1 MIEIVKELV
10 KYLES
15 NDASDADVSLNEIEK
30 AVAGD
35 LSELI
40 KYSDDDIK
48 DSIEELIENKE
59 YQQRAKDIINRIKME
74 QSIKKYADEN
84 ETEKRDEEK
93 SYLLELFSEVAAP
106 DEIIIDNGK
115 VKLEYSYCDSDEL
128 RKKVNGIRKWKI
140 DNARETISKELG
152 IPIENITVIKSVSE
166 YVEFIASLDCEYNY
180 VSRGQKDCTF
190 ELKPSLHRIY
200 SGEYAIH
207 SAILETEFK
216 QKVSFYDESLNRKSV
231 EEIRAYAQHFGLPTN
246 YLDFTEAHLISLLF
260 AVEEYEYNIQHS
272 IVYFVDAMS
281 YNMDVIK
288 EEVKL
293 VDFSNEND
301 REGKEK
307 KYSDKS
313 YFIKVG
319 NSNERIHF
327 QKGCFLKVASGGD
340 LKLLLSR
347 YTKIVLIDKE
357 CKERIL
363 KDLFSLGITFENIY
377 PDKDNV
383 VKTIKFM
390 KNNM

>member
-216 QKVSFYDESLNRKSV
+216 RV
-231 EEIRAYAQHFGLPTN
+231 
-246 YLDFTEAHLISLLF
+246 
-260 AVEEYEYNIQHS
+260 
-272 IVYFVDAMS
+272 
-281 YNMDVIK
+281 
-288 EEVKL
+288 
-293 VDFSNEND
+293 
-301 REGKEK
+301 
-307 KYSDKS
+307 
-313 YFIKVG
+313 
-319 NSNERIHF
+319 
-327 QKGCFLKVASGGD
+327 
-340 LKLLLSR
+340 
-347 YTKIVLIDKE
+347 
-357 CKERIL
+357 
-363 KDLFSLGITFENIY
+363 
-377 PDKDNV
+377 
-383 VKTIKFM
+383 
-390 KNNM
+390 